1 MTSAT
6 QIFEQI
12 QQHAEANKSDRTI
25 YIDPEIGQY
34 TPQGDVN
41 FLVLDKLPVGA
52 IEVKPVKQLAPGTT
66 RGSRHCIADR
76 CLGTTEFYRH
86 RIPNPLQGAI
96 LIAKSELEI
105 EHPEHA
111 NLVFPAGTILAVGFQ
126 RQYANELKR
135 AVD

>member
-1 MTSAT
+1 MTTAT
-6 QIFEQI
+6 QVFEQI
-12 QQHAEANKSDRTI
+12 QQHAESNKSDRTI
-25 YIDPEIGQY
+25 YIAPEIGQY

-41 FLVLDKLPVGA
+41 FLVLDKLPADA
-52 IEVKPVKQLAPGTT
+52 IASKPERQLAPGTT

-76 CLGTTEFYRH
+76 CMKTTDFYQH
-86 RIPNPLQGAI
+86 RNPNPLQGAI
-96 LIAKSELEI
+96 LVAKSELEI

-126 RQYANELKR
+126 RQYADELKR

>member
-1 MTSAT
+1 MTTAT
-6 QIFEQI
+6 QVFEQI

-41 FLVLDKLPVGA
+41 FLVLDKLPTEA
-52 IEVKPVKQLAPGTT
+52 IASKPEQQLAPGTT

-76 CLGTTEFYRH
+76 CMTTTEFYRH
-86 RIPNPLQGAI
+86 RKANPLQGAI
-96 LIAKSELEI
+96 LVAKSELEI

-126 RQYANELKR
+126 RQYAEELKR
-135 AVD
+135 VAD